1 MKIGFSTNAYT
12 QKSLVYAIKSIS
24 EIGYDGVELVL
35 DAPHAFLPLSED
47 ELQNIKQ
54 CLKECKIKVTNLN
67 ANTVAGWYDKESK
80 VEKFEP
86 SLSNEDE
93 KLRSWRISYTK
104 QAIDLAS
111 TLDVSS
117 ISITSGVSNNLYNNS
132 LKKFQQSLEGL
143 NSYAKDK
150 NIKLGIEYEPGLLI
164 EKENDVF
171 PLTEEFSNVGL
182 NFDVCHAAV
191 LGEDISGV
199 IEKFGE
205 KIFHTHISDCK
216 NRKHYH
222 LIPGKG
228 DIDFEAMYNSLRKI
242 NYDGFLTAELYTYS
256 SEPEFAA
263 KETITHLRNLIN

>member
-47 ELQNIKQ
+47 RLQNIKQ

-132 LKKFQQSLEGL
+132 LKKFQESLEEL
-143 NSYAKDK
+143 NSYAKGK

-228 DIDFEAMYNSLRKI
+228 DVDFKTMYDSLRKI
-242 NYDGFLTAELYTYS
+242 NYNGFLTAELYPYS